1 MTPKAPGKTLTL
13 VVATF
18 GMGYFLSY
26 FLRNVNAVLAPI
38 IVEEFSF
45 TATEIGLLTGAYF
58 IMGALALIPVA
69 MMLDRFG
76 PRRMLIAQL
85 LVAASGCA
93 LFATGEGA
101 PSLMIGRALIGAGI
115 AGCLTTAF
123 KAVTL
128 WFPRNR
134 WATGNSLVL
143 GVGSLGVI
151 AGTQPLQWLLQFV
164 DWREVF
170 LLCGAISLSVAVL
183 AFLAVPERNIP
194 RSATPKTSVYG
205 RVLTLPVFWRIVPVA
220 SLTMAVYFA
229 IQGLWAN
236 AWMADVAG
244 LSQAE
249 IGQRLLVMALAMSC
263 GMLLNGTIADML
275 NTVGVPLA
283 VVMAVGFTCLLLAE
297 LALVLELAPR
307 AWWPWA
313 VMGYTGNVGA
323 LGYPLISR
331 RFPTSGSA
339 RAMSLLAMSVFAL
352 AFVVMTTL
360 GGVLDVWGKEASGAY
375 PAEAYSFGIGGFL
388 ALQVLTFLWFLTSR
402 EVWVSP
408 KTFEEAA

>member
-1 MTPKAPGKTLTL
+1 MPVNTLAL
-13 VVATF
+13 IVITF

-26 FLRNVNAVLAPI
+26 FLRNVNAILSPI
-38 IVEEFSF
+38 IVDEFSF
-45 TATEIGLLTGAYF
+45 AATDIGLLTGAYF
-58 IMGALALIPVA
+58 IMAALVLIPVA
-69 MMLDRFG
+69 MLLDRFG

-85 LVAASGCA
+85 LVVATGCA
-93 LFATGEGA
+93 VFATGDGTT
-101 PSLMIGRALIGAGI
+101 SLLVGRALIGAGA

-123 KAVTL
+123 KAVTI
-128 WFPRNR
+128 WFPRDR
-134 WATGNSLVL
+134 WATGNSFVL

-151 AGTQPLQWLLQFV
+151 TGTQPLQWLLQLV

-170 LLCGAISLSVAVL
+170 WLCAAVSLTVAAL
-183 AFLAVPERNIP
+183 AFFAVPERNSP
-194 RSATPKTSVYG
+194 PSTTPKERVFA

-244 LSQAE
+244 LSQVE

-263 GMLLNGTIADML
+263 GMLLNGSIADML

-283 VVMAVGFTCLLLAE
+283 AVMAVGIICLLLAE
-297 LALVLELAPR
+297 LVLVLELAPR

-313 VMGYTGNVGA
+313 AMGYTGNIGA

-331 RFPTSGSA
+331 RFPSSGSA
-339 RAMSLLAMSVFAL
+339 RAMSLLAMSNFAL
-352 AFVVMTTL
+352 AFIVMTTL
-360 GGVLDVWGKEASGAY
+360 GGVLDVWGNAATGAY
-375 PAEAYSFGIGGFL
+375 PAEAYSLGIGIFL
-388 ALQVLTFLWFLTSR
+388 ALQGLTFLWFLASR
-402 EVWVSP
+402 EVWVNP
-408 KTFEEAA
+408 KIL